1 MENIQRLPTIE
12 SAVTA
17 EGGAPRASSKAGF
30 LSKILRR
37 DDVGT
42 GRFFK
47 NQTYHHAV
55 LRALNQ
61 VATHGADISEV
72 LQATTKMRAG
82 DEQNWFAEWAAL
94 GDRNVARARSF
105 RNSQSRGEALLRAHT
120 YYARAAFYLPWNDP

>member
-1 MENIQRLPTIE
+1 MNNTMAIANETKIQ
-12 SAVTA
+12 TA
-17 EGGAPRASSKAGF
+17 PNVETQPK
-30 LSKILRR
+30 LRG
-37 DDVGT
+37 DVGT

-82 DEQNWFAEWAAL
+82 DEQNWFAEWTAL
-94 GDRNVARARSF
+94 GDRNVTRARSY
-105 RNSQSRGEALLRAHT
+105 RNRQSRGEALLRAHT
-120 YYARAAFYLPWNDP
+120 